1 MDPESVLPLMEVD
14 IKDENSFENQN
25 GLQFCSENQSI
36 QSSSNIAD
44 VYDFSQIEVPK
55 KNEDINTPLNPNI
68 KEEPRDVGTILN
80 PGGPTMSGKSKADND
95 VDFDDS
101 GLSNAHQLPASLEGN
116 NPWDVCSLFEFNYF
130 CCPECEFKTRSYSI
144 EQSAQDFVNHASSN
158 HPWAVN
164 FLQQISDG
172 SIDNVILPKENNSSQ
187 IKVEIKQEPEEDF
200 ELPLAEFEFEGD
212 YLETEMCDELT
223 NRGVKK
229 SVQNKKIILK
239 KPKMIDRNEKPKM
252 SLSQLISE
260 ALVNSR
266 ESMSVTDIAKSISA
280 KYPFYKLENQKWQN
294 SLTSRI
300 GEMER
305 KNAEKKNAVVNM
317 DPNIED
323 SKLIVFEESI
333 INNFEV
339 HEEKKTYQS
348 HQCTICNREFV
359 GKNAKRNMNDH
370 VAVVHEG
377 KKPFQCEICKSCFSR
392 ERNLRAHI
400 SFVHEGNTPFQC
412 TECNEG
418 FGYKH
423 LFDRHIKLKHD
434 KIPYTPYQ
442 CTICK
447 KEFSGVNGKRN
458 MNQHVAVVHE
468 GKKPF
473 QCEICNSCFSKKVG
487 LEKHIS
493 SVHDGNKP
501 FKCNLCQYAT
511 VHKGDL
517 TRHVESV
524 HEGKKPYQCTICKK
538 DFAGLRHMKEHV
550 AVVHEG
556 KKPFQCE
563 TCNSCFSRKDKLR
576 THISSVHEGIK
587 PFKCYICQYAT
598 VRKGDLDKH
607 IKEVHSPENNFE
619 CENCGKKCKSKEAYN
634 THRKYYEG
642 KCQPPNLTEKIM
654 LQNPEPGICPHC
666 GEYFERVQQHI
677 LYMHTTEKPYKCPK
691 CEFAHTLKKGLDS
704 HMKTVHPVE
713 SALKICHICSY
724 KTSTNQTLRNHI
736 ESVHEQIKNFS
747 CPHDGCDLKFYRER
761 TMKKHFMLKHS
772 SERPHKCEICGEA
785 FAIKEKLQTH
795 KRKVHE
801 GKKYSCETC
810 GKEHNN
816 AKSLKRHNVNL
827 HGMDKK
833 RKLKFDSSDH

>member
-1 MDPESVLPLMEVD
+1 MDSQRGQPTNPAHAG
-14 IKDENSFENQN
+14 N
-25 GLQFCSENQSI
+25 I
-36 QSSSNIAD
+36 QED
-44 VYDFSQIEVPK
+44 HVPAGHTVVHI
-55 KNEDINTPLNPNI
+55 KNEPISDGIEI
-68 KEEPRDVGTILN
+68 E
-80 PGGPTMSGKSKADND
+80 
-95 VDFDDS
+95 
-101 GLSNAHQLPASLEGN
+101 N
-116 NPWDVCSLFEFNYF
+116 NPWNVESLQAFL
-130 CCPECEFKTRSYSI
+130 CLKCPQCIFDTKEKDSF
-144 EQSAQDFVNHASSN
+144 QNHAIEN
-158 HPWAVN
+158 HPLSIVLFGRVVKEEKHFDLEDN
-164 FLQQISDG
+164 FLADK
-172 SIDNVILPKENNSSQ
+172 IDSQDPLQCEPDYLDYCESKLEEFDYEYTEYNDQRNKEN
-187 IKVEIKQEPEEDF
+187 
-200 ELPLAEFEFEGD
+200 
-212 YLETEMCDELT
+212 
-223 NRGVKK
+223 
-229 SVQNKKIILK
+229 
-239 KPKMIDRNEKPKM
+239 
-252 SLSQLISE
+252 
-260 ALVNSR
+260 
-266 ESMSVTDIAKSISA
+266 
-280 KYPFYKLENQKWQN
+280 
-294 SLTSRI
+294 
-300 GEMER
+300 
-305 KNAEKKNAVVNM
+305 
-317 DPNIED
+317 
-323 SKLIVFEESI
+323 
-333 INNFEV
+333 
-339 HEEKKTYQS
+339 EEKKTYQS
-348 HQCTICNREFV
+348 HQCTICKREFV